1 MNYIKRAIFALLFLF
16 ISLAPAQ
23 EQMNFS
29 RQEAETVFL
38 KQNLSLIAEKLEIPK
53 TQAAVLQAKLWPNPT
68 LSVSEVNLWATDRQK
83 EVSGEELPPLY
94 NDHGKHQQFGIGIE
108 QLIQT
113 AGKRK
118 KLMAL
123 EQVSADK
130 AEQYFEDLLRNLK
143 IEFRNQLTQLQFLQ
157 FHKRIYDSQ
166 IDAIRTLTKAY
177 EKQVSLGHIPKSEFI
192 RLKALELQFS
202 KSSKDIGGDINEAQ
216 KRLKQLMR
224 LPAETRL
231 TLTDE
236 DYLIDV
242 DQFKLMQLQSLQT
255 KAKATRSD
263 LKIAE
268 LDQKHFEKL
277 YAFEKAQRVPDI
289 TLKVDYD
296 RGGNIL
302 YNFVGFGFDIDLPIF
317 NRNQGSVKAAKIGI
331 EQSEFLYEEKTLS
344 VENELVMAYKN
355 LSEAIVFF
363 ESIDADYETTLD
375 TLLKSYT
382 KNFGYRNIS
391 LLEFIDFLEAYMDN
405 KEIILEAGKELH
417 EKAEALNYAVGQDII
432 K

>member
-1 MNYIKRAIFALLFLF
+1 MNYFKRAIFALLFLF
-16 ISLAPAQ
+16 IPVAQAQ

-29 RQEAETVFL
+29 RQEAEAIFL
-38 KQNLSLIAEKLEIPK
+38 KQNLNLIAEKLEIPK
-53 TQAAVLQAKLWPNPT
+53 AQAAVLQAKLWPNPT

-83 EVSGEELPPLY
+83 EISGEELPALY
-94 NDHGKHQQFGIGIE
+94 GNHGKHQQFGIGIE

-143 IEFRNQLTQLQFLQ
+143 IEFRNQLTELQFLQ
-157 FHKRIYDSQ
+157 FHKRVYDSQ
-166 IDAIRTLTKAY
+166 IDAIQNLTKAY

-202 KSSKDIGGDINEAQ
+202 KSSKDIGNDINEAQ
-216 KRLKQLMR
+216 KELKQLMR
-224 LPAETRL
+224 LPAETQL
-231 TLTDE
+231 MLTDE
-236 DYLIDV
+236 DYIIDTN
-242 DQFKLMQLQSLQT
+242 QFKLLQLESLQT
-255 KAKATRSD
+255 MAKATRSD

-268 LDQKHFEKL
+268 LDKKYYEKL
-277 YAFEKAQRVPDI
+277 YAFEKVQRVPDI
-289 TLKVDYD
+289 TFKVDYD

-317 NRNQGSVKAAKIGI
+317 NRNQGNIKVAEIGI
-331 EQSEFLYEEKTLS
+331 EQSQFLYEEKTLS
-344 VENELVMAYKN
+344 VENELVVAYRN
-355 LSEAIVFF
+355 LSEAISFF
-363 ESIDADYETTLD
+363 EKIDADYETTLD
-375 TLLKSYT
+375 SLLKSYT
-382 KNFGYRNIS
+382 KNFSDRNIS
-391 LLEFIDFLEAYMDN
+391 LLEFIDFLDAYMDN

-432 K
+432 N